1 MCKLA
6 GEDTLARRPLN
17 RSRCQRVTSTGNSDS
32 RRHRRHTCLSRS
44 PQHRPR
50 HRTHDSGAR
59 FRSPDFE
66 AQGAERIV
74 LLDVDAAL
82 CKQAT
87 HAELI
92 ESLINATQIPVMA
105 AGGLRTLAQIEGWFE
120 RGAGGAGHRGA
131 HRSSFVGPGLRPP
144 PSGHRRQPR
153 H

>member
-1 MCKLA
+1 MLLLPEIQIA
-6 GEDTLARRPLN
+6 GGTVVT
-17 RSRCQRVTSTGNSDS
+17 RVCPEAPNVVHGIEPMTAV
-32 RRHRRHTCLSRS
+32 R
-44 PQHRPR
+44 
-50 HRTHDSGAR
+50 
-59 FRSPDFE
+59 DFE